1 MVPNKRPPATPSTI
15 PPRKAVAKCATP
27 AARSVRAFS
36 VSVATRTE
44 KSTMAAASLSR
55 LSPSSS
61 RVRRA
66 GAPTSRKIATTAA
79 GSVVATIA
87 PTNNATVSGIPAAK
101 DRLKPIAAAA
111 ANTATIAKV
120 RIGAQSGAISRR
132 SIVSAAW
139 KQQQRQEHDEKD
151 RRVEREV
158 GDRPYDVVE
167 GVGQRGIEQKRRD
180 AADRHADNGE
190 QHGVRQMEPLRS
202 GLDDAGENQKS
213 RQDEGDARDADQ
225 LRVFAKLAMGSGAP
239 VAFAASLYQPPFGA
253 KLCRFA
259 VRRTDR
265 GSEHLAA
272 AFDKGA
278 YV

>member
-1 MVPNKRPPATPSTI
+1 MDPSQQLRHQCRGADKDQRTRPKARLFPDPLEVSPIVGGEAHSAYCTRSQPGADDCDDTRYAEQLLGEQVDDVRKCHRQSHLGQARVAEEGQDGPEQAPTGDTQHDPAEKGRGEMRHTGGE
-15 PPRKAVAKCATP
+15 
-27 AARSVRAFS
+27 VRAFS

-120 RIGAQSGAISRR
+120 RIGAQSGAISRG
-132 SIVSAAW
+132 SIVSAA
-139 KQQQRQEHDEKD
+139 
-151 RRVEREV
+151 
-158 GDRPYDVVE
+158 
-167 GVGQRGIEQKRRD
+167 
-180 AADRHADNGE
+180 
-190 QHGVRQMEPLRS
+190 
-202 GLDDAGENQKS
+202 
-213 RQDEGDARDADQ
+213 
-225 LRVFAKLAMGSGAP
+225 
-239 VAFAASLYQPPFGA
+239 
-253 KLCRFA
+253 
-259 VRRTDR
+259 
-265 GSEHLAA
+265 
-272 AFDKGA
+272 
-278 YV
+278 